1 MKFYGHEVTG
11 KDLLIVALASVACL
25 AAAYAFVFGMFSL

>member
-11 KDLLIVALASVACL
+11 KDLLIVALASAAGLV
-25 AAAYAFVFGMFSL
+25 AAYAFVFGMFSL

>member
-11 KDLLIVALASVACL
+11 KDLLIVVLASVACL
-25 AAAYAFVFGMFSL
+25 AAAYAFVVGMFSL